1 MARPRVYE
9 EYFENTPT
17 AKKQLGILRALFDE
31 KTEEQILAEAIS
43 LLYTKEKPNIDK
55 MIEDVKEPD

>member
-1 MARPRVYE
+1 MARPRMYE
-9 EYFENTPT
+9 DYFENNPT

-43 LLYTKEKPNIDK
+43 LLYSKEKSSIDK
-55 MIEDVKEPD
+55 MIEDVKESD